1 MRVNNI
7 LEQLL
12 AGQSLTEAQAEAV
25 MAAIMRGELTP
36 AQMAGLLVA
45 LRAKGETVDE
55 IVGFA
60 RAMRRAARPVVT
72 ARRPLVDTCGTGGD
86 RSGSFN
92 ISTAVAFVVAG
103 AGLAV
108 AKHGNRSVS
117 SRSGSADVLQALGIF
132 LGLEPADMARA
143 LDEVG
148 IAFLFAPR
156 LHPAMRH
163 AVGPRRELGIRTVFN
178 LLGPL
183 TNPARATHQ
192 LMGVFSPAWVRPL
205 AQVLQALGLE
215 AALVVHGD
223 GLDEFTLSGPNRIAY
238 FRGAGPVVEDELD
251 PAALGLPPAPRE
263 ALAGGTPE
271 ENARLLLALLRGEV
285 HGPPRDVV
293 LLNAAAA
300 LWIAGQARDWQEG
313 IAMARYSLD
322 SGAAWRVLEAYRRF
336 TQSVAENTAKEMA
349 SPL

>member
-1 MRVNNI
+1 MIAEV
-7 LEQLL
+7 LERLL
-12 AGQSLTEAQAEAV
+12 EGRSLSAVEAEGLMDAV
-25 MAAIMRGELTP
+25 MQGRLTP
-36 AQMAGLLVA
+36 VQIAGLLVA

-55 IVGFA
+55 LVGFA

-72 ARRPLVDTCGTGGD
+72 TRRPLVDTCGTGGD

-92 ISTAVAFVVAG
+92 ISTAAAFVVAG

-117 SRSGSADVLQALGIF
+117 SRSGSADVLQALGVNID
-132 LGLEPADMARA
+132 LEPDAMARA

-223 GLDEFTLSGPNRIAY
+223 GLDELTLSGPNRMAY
-238 FRGAGPVVEDELD
+238 FRGSGPVVEAELD
-251 PAALGLPPAPRE
+251 PRALGLTPAPRE
-263 ALAGGTPE
+263 ALAGGTPD
-271 ENARLLLALLRGEV
+271 ENARLLLALLQGEM

-300 LWIAGQARDWQEG
+300 LWIAGRARDWQVGLE
-313 IAMARYSLD
+313 MARYSVD

-336 TQSVAENTAKEMA
+336 TQSIAENAAKKII
-349 SPL
+349 SPAP